1 MSASLSSIFHKI
13 STSLKTISPIS
24 QFIYGT
30 LTLVFIIATFALTFH
45 IGGIGATKAVSETA
59 PIGKLLYLAATPGSC
74 DGGGGI
80 WTDYGARLTCLGT
93 QTEISNTFSV
103 PHLAGTF
110 ITAIPGQLTF
120 PSDYV
125 IEVYLVQE
133 STSNADFGIYF
144 RNQPGQQQMGVY
156 TFLIHP
162 DGSWS
167 AYVYDNSNG
176 APTEIKRGH
185 FGVSHASVK
194 VDVAVIGDTFTL
206 YENGHEVDNGNVTDN
221 TYPNGT
227 VGIAVDHGGTILASN
242 FAIYTPRG

>member
-1 MSASLSSIFHKI
+1 MNNPFPLIYQRTSAVLN
-13 STSLKTISPIS
+13 KTSPIFKGLS
-24 QFIYGT
+24 ATILF
-30 LTLVFIIATFALTFH
+30 LLAAATFVLTFH
-45 IGGIGATKAVSETA
+45 IGGIGASKVVSGTS
-59 PIGKLLYLAATPGSC
+59 PIGMLLYLAVTPGSC
-74 DGGGGI
+74 DGGGGT
-80 WTDYGARLTCLGT
+80 WTNYGAQITCQGT
-93 QTEISNTFSV
+93 QTVISNTSSV

-110 ITAIPGQLTF
+110 LKAIPGQLTF

-125 IEVYLVQE
+125 IEVYLQQA
-133 STSNADFGIYF
+133 STSSADFGIYF
-144 RNQPGQQQMGVY
+144 RNQPGQQMGVY

-176 APTEIKRGH
+176 TPTEIKHGH
-185 FGVSHASVK
+185 FGVSHAFVK

-227 VGIAVDHGGTILASN
+227 VGIAVDYGGTIFASN